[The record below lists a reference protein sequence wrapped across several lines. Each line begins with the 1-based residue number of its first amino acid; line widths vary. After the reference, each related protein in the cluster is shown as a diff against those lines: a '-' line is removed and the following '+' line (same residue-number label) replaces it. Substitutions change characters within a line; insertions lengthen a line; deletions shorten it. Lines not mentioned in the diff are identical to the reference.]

1 MDNVS
6 NSEFLSTVDE
16 LLDME
21 EGGSRQLEIPEALAG
36 ERLDKVLAQ
45 LMPEFSRNRIQG
57 WIEAGYVTSHGQIL
71 KVRHRSQAGELIQV
85 EIQPE
90 PEELAYLPEDIPLDI
105 VFEDEDLLIIN
116 KPAGMVVHPAAGNW
130 QGTLLNA
137 LLHHYPKI
145 AEVPRCGIVHRLDKE
160 TSGLLMV
167 AKTIEAQ
174 LDLVRQ
180 LEARRV
186 VRRYFALA
194 WGLVKPQTID
204 APIGRDPKDR
214 LKMGIVRGQQG
225 KVAITHIKRLAQVD
239 LADKTITAIQVQ
251 LETGRTHQIRVHL
264 ESIGHP
270 LLGDLVY
277 RKRIPAVAAKLEFS
291 RAGQAL
297 HALVLGIIHPRT
309 QKPMLWQ
316 APLPTDMS
324 DLVQHLGFS
333 PNVAHVDLESLDVE

>member
-6 NSEFLSTVDE
+6 DSEFSSSADE
-16 LLDME
+16 LLDTE
-21 EGGSRQLEIPEALAG
+21 EGQTRQLEIPEALAG

-57 WIEAGYVTSHGQIL
+57 WIEAGYVKSHGQIL
-71 KVRHRSQAGELIQV
+71 KVRHRSQAGELISV
-85 EIQPE
+85 DIQPE
-90 PEELAYLPEDIPLDI
+90 PEEMAYLPEDIPLEI
-105 VFEDEDLLIIN
+105 VFEDDDLLIIN

-145 AEVPRCGIVHRLDKE
+145 GEVPRCGIVHRLDKE

-180 LEARRV
+180 LESRRV

-214 LKMGIVRGQQG
+214 LKMAIVRGQQG
-225 KVAITHIKRLAQVD
+225 KVAITHIKRLATVE
-239 LADKTITAIQVQ
+239 LADKSITAIQVQ

-277 RKRIPAVAAKLEFS
+277 RKRVPAQAAQLEFA
-291 RAGQAL
+291 RGGQAL
-297 HALVLGIIHPRT
+297 HALVLGILHPRT
-309 QKPMLWQ
+309 QETMLWQ
-316 APLPTDMS
+316 APLPPDMT
-324 DLVQHLGFS
+324 DLVHQLGFS
-333 PNVAHVDLESLDVE
+333 SEVPQVDLESLDV